1 MKQTGKDNRSFG
13 IDAGML
19 RLLAIL
25 FMLLDHP
32 WATVVRGNLWM
43 TCLGRLAFPIFAF
56 QLCEGYRHTSDYRSY
71 GMRLLVFTL
80 L

>member
-25 FMLLDHP
+25 FMLLDHL
-32 WATVVRGNLWM
+32 WATVVRGNLW
-43 TCLGRLAFPIFAF
+43 LNRIVKLNRIAHLKLIG
-56 QLCEGYRHTSDYRSY
+56 
-71 GMRLLVFTL
+71 
-80 L
+80 